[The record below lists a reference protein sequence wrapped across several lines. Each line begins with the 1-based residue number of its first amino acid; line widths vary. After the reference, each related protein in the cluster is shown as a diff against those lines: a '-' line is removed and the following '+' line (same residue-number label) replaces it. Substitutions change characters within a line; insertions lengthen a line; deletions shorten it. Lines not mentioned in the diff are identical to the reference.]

1 MIFLPLLTATVFAVG
16 GPRPHHPEP
25 PSIFGNAT
33 VRVFDKQNRQVAE
46 STFGNLAVRVPQGF
60 YRVVASMEPP
70 VLNQTQTCGQ
80 RVVFIG
86 KRTRRARTTF
96 VCSIR

>member
-16 GPRPHHPEP
+16 GPRPHHPQP

-33 VRVFDKQNRQVAE
+33 IRVFDKTNRQVAE
-46 STFGNLAVRVPQGF
+46 SAFGNLAVRVPQGF
-60 YRVVASMEPP
+60 YRVVASLQDKP
-70 VLNQTQTCGQ
+70 CGQ
-80 RVVFIG
+80 TVVFIG

-96 VCSIR
+96 VCSIK